1 MNSEG
6 EFIVATR
13 LREGGREIGER
24 GRDMKA
30 AGTILALVVAL
41 AIGYFIFKA
50 QFTQGPTGGAPP
62 QQTIDVVGVRS
73 DLISIAQAERLYLAN
88 HGTYAS
94 VDQLQQDGAI
104 TFSGTN
110 RRGYNYTAE
119 ISGGEHFRI
128 VATPADPAKAGWPA
142 LAIDETMQIAQQ

>member
-1 MNSEG
+1 
-6 EFIVATR
+6 
-13 LREGGREIGER
+13 
-24 GRDMKA
+24 MKA
-30 AGTILALVVAL
+30 AGAVLGLVIVL
-41 AIGYFIFKA
+41 AIGYFIFKS

-62 QQTIDVVGVRS
+62 QQTIDVAGVRS
-73 DLISIAQAERLYLAN
+73 DLISIAQAERLYLAS

-119 ISGGEHFRI
+119 VSGGEHFRI
-128 VATPADPAKAGWPA
+128 VAAPADPAKAGWPT
-142 LAIDETMQIAQQ
+142 LAIDDSMQIAQQ